1 MSGDG
6 FFLTTTNTTT
16 ITAAIVCIIVVL
28 VFALDVVVLLEVEPP
43 NYDERSAVEGAAD
56 QVRIVWRPR
65 QHHRVE
71 TVTAAYPN
79 PMPMLDL
86 VVVVPPPSSAAPPP
100 VVVPSPLPPPAPESA
115 ADSTIIFISASS
127 TLSSVSPLP
136 LSPSPWSAG
145 SMIGRKL

>member
-6 FFLTTTNTTT
+6 FFFTTTNTTT
-16 ITAAIVCIIVVL
+16 ITAAIVCITVVL

-56 QVRIVWRPR
+56 QVRIVGRPC
-65 QHHRVE
+65 QPHCVE

-86 VVVVPPPSSAAPPP
+86 VVVVPPPPNVPPP
-100 VVVPSPLPPPAPESA
+100 SLA
-115 ADSTIIFISASS
+115 
-127 TLSSVSPLP
+127 
-136 LSPSPWSAG
+136 
-145 SMIGRKL
+145 